1 VIPSQRTT
9 GAKVTPASEAMARH
23 VVACAAMSAP
33 IPAGRLLSLDAF
45 RGATIAGMI
54 LVNDAGDWSNTYW
67 PLLHARWHGWT
78 PTDLIFPFFVF
89 MMGMSLTFSQRPAA
103 RPALVRA
110 AKLFGLGLLVNSW
123 PILGMDHLRI
133 PGVLQR
139 IAVCYLAAWAAK
151 RWLRPRSHALLAAA
165 LLVGYW
171 LAMTRVT
178 GPEGYAPSLEM
189 ETNLSAQVDRALL
202 RPFLYAYTKTW
213 DPEGVLSTFPA
224 IATAL
229 LGLLAGEWLRRGQPH
244 VDRRRPDAPPP
255 AGLLPFTTVLGLLAA
270 GALLT
275 AAAVGWGEWAPAWL
289 LFPINKGLWS
299 PSFVLLTAGL
309 GSALFGLTYWLVD
322 VNGWKGWAQ
331 PFVAFG
337 RNAIALYVGSEL
349 LAATLGAIRWG
360 TGPDGKPWSLYSR
373 INDLVFGS
381 WLAPADASLAF
392 ALATVLLWYL
402 VARKMDRRGVY
413 VKV

>member
-1 VIPSQRTT
+1 MP
-9 GAKVTPASEAMARH
+9 
-23 VVACAAMSAP
+23 
-33 IPAGRLLSLDAF
+33 GRLLSLDAF

-54 LVNDAGDWSNTYW
+54 LVNDAGDWANVYW

-89 MMGMSLTFSQRPAA
+89 MMGMSLTFSRRLEA

-139 IAVCYLAAWAAK
+139 IALCYLAGWAAK
-151 RWLRPRSHALLAAA
+151 RWLRPRAQALVVAALLA
-165 LLVGYW
+165 GYW

-178 GPEGYAPSLEM
+178 GPEGYAPNLDM

-202 RPFLYAYTKTW
+202 EPFLYTWTKTW

-224 IATAL
+224 FATAL
-229 LGLLAGEWLRRGQPH
+229 LGLLAGEWLRQGPPQPF
-244 VDRRRPDAPPP
+244 RRDHTQPAAPVSFVPS
-255 AGLLPFTTVLGLLAA
+255 FTIVLGFLAA

-275 AAAVGWGEWAPAWL
+275 AAAVYWGEWAPAWL
-289 LFPINKGLWS
+289 LFPVNKGLWS

-309 GSALFGLTYWLVD
+309 ASALFGLTYWFVD
-322 VNGWKGWAQ
+322 VNGRRRWAQ
-331 PFVAFG
+331 PLVVYG

-360 TGPDGKPWSLYSR
+360 AGPDGKPWSLYAR
-373 INDLVFGS
+373 INDVVFGS
-381 WLAPADASLAF
+381 WLSPVNASLAF
-392 ALATVLLWYL
+392 AIATVLLWYL
-402 VARKMDRRGVY
+402 VARELDRRGVY

>member
-1 VIPSQRTT
+1 MNART
-9 GAKVTPASEAMARH
+9 
-23 VVACAAMSAP
+23 
-33 IPAGRLLSLDAF
+33 PAGRLLSLDAF
-45 RGATIAGMI
+45 RGATIAAMI
-54 LVNDAGDWSNTYW
+54 LVNDAGDWSNVYW

-103 RPALVRA
+103 RPALARA

-123 PILGMDHLRI
+123 PILGMDHFRI

-139 IAVCYLAAWAAK
+139 IALCYLAAWAAK
-151 RWLRPRSHALLAAA
+151 RWLQPRSRALLAAA
-165 LLVGYW
+165 LLAGYW
-171 LAMTRVT
+171 LVMTQLS
-178 GPEGYAPSLEM
+178 GPEGYAPNLET

-229 LGLLAGEWLRRGQPH
+229 LGLLAGEWLRRGHP
-244 VDRRRPDAPPP
+244 RRDAARPDAGEPRLV
-255 AGLLPFTTVLGLLAA
+255 APFTTVAGFLVA

-275 AAAVGWGEWAPAWL
+275 AAAVYWGEWAPAWL

-322 VNGWKGWAQ
+322 LNGWRRWAQ
-331 PFVAFG
+331 PFVVYG

-360 TGPDGKPWSLYSR
+360 LGPDGKPYSLYSR
-373 INDLVFGS
+373 INDYAFGS
-381 WLAPADASLAF
+381 WLSPVDASLAF
-392 ALATVLLWYL
+392 ALATVLLWYF
-402 VARKMDRRGVY
+402 VARELDRRGVY

>member
-1 VIPSQRTT
+1 
-9 GAKVTPASEAMARH
+9 MD
-23 VVACAAMSAP
+23 AP
-33 IPAGRLLSLDAF
+33 TPAGRLLSLDAF
-45 RGATIAGMI
+45 RGADIAAMI
-54 LVNDAGDWSNTYW
+54 LVNDAGDWANTYW

-78 PTDLIFPFFVF
+78 PTDLIFPFFVLI
-89 MMGMSLTFSQRPAA
+89 MGLSLTLSKRVSGRAA
-103 RPALVRA
+103 LARA

-123 PILGMDHLRI
+123 PILGMTHLRI

-139 IAVCYLAAWAAK
+139 IAICYLAAWAAK
-151 RWLRPRSHALLAAA
+151 RWLSPRTQALLAAV
-165 LLVGYW
+165 LLAGYW
-171 LAMTRVT
+171 LAMTQAT
-178 GPEGYAPSLEM
+178 GPEGFAPNLET

-224 IATAL
+224 IASAL
-229 LGLLAGEWLRRGQPH
+229 LGLLGGAWLRRGR
-244 VDRRRPDAPPP
+244 DRAPV
-255 AGLLPFTTVLGLLAA
+255 APFKGVLGFLAVGALFTLAA
-270 GALLT
+270 
-275 AAAVGWGEWAPAWL
+275 VFWGEWAPAWL

-322 VNGWKGWAQ
+322 VNGWSRWSQ
-331 PFVAFG
+331 PFVVFG

-349 LAATLGAIRWG
+349 LAATLGAIAWG
-360 TGPDGKPWSLYSR
+360 LGPDGKPYSLYSR
-373 INDLVFGS
+373 INDYAFGS
-381 WLAPADASLAF
+381 WLSPANASLAF

-402 VARKMDRRGVY
+402 VARELDRRGVY